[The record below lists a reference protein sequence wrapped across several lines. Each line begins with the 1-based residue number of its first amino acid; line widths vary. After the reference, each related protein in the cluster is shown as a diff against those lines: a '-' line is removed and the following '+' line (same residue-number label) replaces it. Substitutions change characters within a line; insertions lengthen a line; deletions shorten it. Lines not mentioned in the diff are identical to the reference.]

1 MKLWHSTVES
11 LGIYKMQVRKVR
23 VSKVAKRKIVNSRGM
38 KNTINLIFEYLNKY
52 LNSINSLKS
61 PIRDDIVTFNLY
73 IIILIILVP
82 TTLFKLSHCSMVMK
96 CKQNGKWRVVSVH
109 SPKLR
114 TKTCSLSLIISSSAP
129 CNL

>member
-96 CKQNGKWRVVSVH
+96 CKQNG
-109 SPKLR
+109 
-114 TKTCSLSLIISSSAP
+114 
-129 CNL
+129 